1 MAFLLDTHALLFWS
15 NQQVLSKIQLE
26 KLDRLAQQGRLHI
39 STVVFWEIALLIRSG
54 RLADFNVQNWSEE
67 LQHAAGIRCLSPTI
81 PEMLH
86 SVALPPHH
94 KDPFDRLMIAQA
106 LLHQMTLIT
115 KDQTIQR
122 YEVPMCWEGLEDL
135 SLD

>member
-1 MAFLLDTHALLFWS
+1 M
-15 NQQVLSKIQLE
+15 
-26 KLDRLAQQGRLHI
+26 DRLAQQGRLHVP
-39 STVVFWEIALLIRSG
+39 TVVFWEIALLVRSG
-54 RLADFNVQNWSEE
+54 RIADFNVQNWSEE
-67 LQHAAGIRCLSPTI
+67 LQHAAGIRFLPPII
-81 PEMLH
+81 PQMLY

-122 YEVPMCWEGLEDL
+122 YEVLVYRDGLEVL